1 MESQKHQEDDLVME
15 KILIDLLVAISH
27 RLYRQQQQEKILE
40 NNAWSAQIQQE
51 ELKRE
56 LFPDTNVLNVT
67 SDFVLLVVFAI
78 IIC

>member
-1 MESQKHQEDDLVME
+1 MESQKHKEVDLAME
-15 KILIDLLVAISH
+15 KILIDLLVAIFR

-51 ELKRE
+51 ELKGE
-56 LFPDTNVLNVT
+56 LFPDTNVPNVT
-67 SDFVLLVVFAI
+67 GDFVFLAVFLI